1 MPVAR
6 FAVLLGAAVGVGVL
20 GAALSGDPAAAG
32 DRAGLAVVGQSGLT
46 DASGPPGSRSAPALS
61 DGGPAVAGHARSLPR
76 TGQRDRPRART
87 GLVTPV
93 GDLVAEVGRR
103 VAAATPDRDRRRDD
117 ERHRPLVPAAPAVS
131 VPAAP
136 AVPVPAVPVPA
147 MPDDGTSPPVRRVT
161 APASSHTRPPNSAG
175 RSLVP
180 RLAGTAAVVARPAAS
195 AGAFLVPRLAGTAS
209 SVVTPVVR
217 AALSTTGSV
226 VSRVIGLP
234 CVLSPA
240 PPGSPVV
247 PGDPSSPPV
256 GGPGLSPPDAA
267 VVPPDT
273 AVPPV
278 VALPGAANAPP
289 QTIGARFAITSSS
302 GGGSDWRPGR
312 GGGAA
317 VAAAPGSA
325 GLPIRPVVPGEDD
338 VAATTD
344 GGAPA
349 MVGPSADADR
359 PTGADGGSPPAP
371 QAPGD
376 RFPGVSARPG

>member
-6 FAVLLGAAVGVGVL
+6 FVVLLGAAVGAGVL

-32 DRAGLAVVGQSGLT
+32 DPAGLAVVGQSGLT
-46 DASGPPGSRSAPALS
+46 DASGPSGSRTAPVLG
-61 DGGPAVAGHARSLPR
+61 DGGPAVAGQARSASGS
-76 TGQRDRPRART
+76 GQRDRPRART

-103 VAAATPDRDRRRDD
+103 VATATPDRDRRRDD
-117 ERHRPLVPAAPAVS
+117 ERPRAPV
-131 VPAAP
+131 VAAP
-136 AVPVPAVPVPA
+136 AVPVPAG
-147 MPDDGTSPPVRRVT
+147 PDDGMSPPVRRGT
-161 APASSHTRPPNSAG
+161 APASSHTRPPASAG
-175 RSLVP
+175 TSPVP
-180 RLAGTAAVVARPAAS
+180 RLTATAATVARPAAA
-195 AGAFLVPRLAGTAS
+195 AGAFLVPGLADTAS

-217 AALSTTGSV
+217 AAVSTTGSV
-226 VSRVIGLP
+226 VSRVIGSP
-234 CVLSPA
+234 CVLAPA

-256 GGPGLSPPDAA
+256 GEPGLSPPPAAA
-267 VVPPDT
+267 VVPP
-273 AVPPV
+273 V
-278 VALPGAANAPP
+278 VAASPPGGANAPP
-289 QTIGARFAITSSS
+289 QPIGARFAISSAS

-317 VAAAPGSA
+317 VASAPGSA

-338 VAATTD
+338 VAVTTD

-371 QAPGD
+371 QASWD